1 MDSPPKHQR
10 PPVRKLVQ
18 DLVLLAAIVAGTHL
32 LDSWTHNNLI
42 VVGAV
47 ALVAG
52 GAVAWWF
59 LSYWRSMGW
68 I

>member
-1 MDSPPKHQR
+1 MDSLPKRRR
-10 PPVRKLVQ
+10 PPVRRLVR
-18 DLVLLAAIVAGTHL
+18 DLLALLVIVAGTHL
-32 LDSWTHNNLI
+32 LDAWTHNNLI

-52 GAVAWWF
+52 AAIAWWF